1 MIRWM
6 LRLVLIAGLGWCG
19 YWFIGAHAAE
29 RFARDWIAA
38 QSAAGLE
45 AGEQGLEVAGFPNRF
60 DLTLTEP
67 RLADPRAGWG
77 WEAEFL
83 QIFSLSY
90 RPWHVIAAFPPR
102 QTLTLRGQPVT
113 VEAEKLQAS
122 VVVEPGLALTLQRST
137 AAGDGVRLSPQGT
150 PPLTLQSLRLASEID
165 PADPLSHRIGLE
177 AEGIALEGGS
187 AAARIDMAR
196 LDGRVT
202 LSGPLDRDA
211 LTKRP
216 AVTALDLR
224 EAILN
229 WGEVSAFAR
238 GRVETD
244 AAGYA
249 VGDVTLRL
257 ENWSAALDR
266 LAEMGLVPTD
276 SLTGLRRVGQVL
288 SLTSGSRNAV
298 ELPLRLA
305 AQGISVAG
313 IPVGPPLRF
322 N

>member
-6 LRLVLIAGLGWCG
+6 LRLVLIAGLAWCG
-19 YWFIGAHAAE
+19 YWFIGAKSAE

-38 QSAAGLE
+38 QSAAGLVAEE
-45 AGEQGLEVAGFPNRF
+45 AGLSVAGFPNRF

-77 WEAEFL
+77 WEADFL

-90 RPWHVIAAFPPR
+90 KPWHVIAAFPPR
-102 QTLTLRGQPVT
+102 QVITLGGQPVT

-137 AAGDGVRLSPQGT
+137 AAGDGLRFLPERA
-150 PPLTLQSLRLASEID
+150 PPLTMQNLRLATEAD
-165 PADPLSHRIGLE
+165 AADPNSHRIGLE

-187 AAARIDMAR
+187 EAARIDLTR

-202 LSGPLDRDA
+202 LSGPLDRHA
-211 LTKRP
+211 LMTRP
-216 AVTALDLR
+216 AVTAFDLR

-229 WGEVSAFAR
+229 WGAVSAFAR

-244 AAGYA
+244 AAGFA

-257 ENWSAALDR
+257 ENWSEALDR
-266 LAEMGLVPTD
+266 LADLGLVRSE
-276 SLTGLRRVGQVL
+276 SLSGLRRVGQVL

-298 ELPLRLA
+298 ELPLRLS
-305 AQGISVAG
+305 AQGVTVGG
-313 IPVGPPLRF
+313 IPVGPALRF
-322 N
+322 D